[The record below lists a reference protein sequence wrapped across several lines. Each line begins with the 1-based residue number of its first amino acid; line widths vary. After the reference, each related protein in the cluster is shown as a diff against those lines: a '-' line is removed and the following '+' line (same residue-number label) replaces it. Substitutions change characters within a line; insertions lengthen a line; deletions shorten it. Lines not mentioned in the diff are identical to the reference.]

1 MAGVAR
7 ENASRAIND
16 LLRDGVLSREGS
28 HYVIAR
34 PDELTDLAE
43 I

>member
-16 LLRDGVLSREGS
+16 LLRDGILAREGS
-28 HYVIAR
+28 FYVIAR
-34 PDELTDLAE
+34 PEELEDMAE